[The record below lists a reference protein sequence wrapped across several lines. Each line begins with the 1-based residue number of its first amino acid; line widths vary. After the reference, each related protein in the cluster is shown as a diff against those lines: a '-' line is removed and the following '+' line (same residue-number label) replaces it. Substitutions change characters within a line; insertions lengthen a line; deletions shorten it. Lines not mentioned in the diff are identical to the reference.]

1 MKTGSRPQPIR
12 LDQVAERLQTP
23 EGRALLGKVMDS
35 LEPSLAGAGMLEAS
49 DVGPAPK
56 DRFSRAV
63 LDELCSTFSPAH
75 QANMELPGAV
85 LRALERFSAADG
97 SVSAAAVQRAL
108 GPAGLQFLG
117 ALSKIEDRPARQPMD
132 DRRALDRVGLTKLQ
146 AAATRSVEPPKM
158 RALETM
164 AAELAQPGELEGMK
178 FFGLQHLFLSSVSMF
193 DQLHALGIEHEDM
206 RLLGKIYSTNF
217 AAASVLEGR
226 GATVDAASKVLV
238 GGRDFETSMAD
249 AIRHNLGQLIEQLP
263 HPPSPNP
270 RPQILLI
277 DDGAEAIKILHEE
290 YPQHAGYFIGVEQTR
305 RGARI
310 LHGLDL
316 KCPVVNVAESWAK
329 LEWESPMIGH
339 SVVLE
344 TTKKLDRLEAYGIN
358 TGQEATV
365 LGYGAVGE
373 AVARSLRARGF
384 EVHVFDPDPER
395 RARAE
400 LAGMVAHA
408 DKASALPHGQT
419 LVSCVGKRTLFPE
432 DHDLLPDGAILVNA
446 ASADDELGPQ
456 DLTPFS
462 AKGGVRDADGDMWN
476 YFQGKPV
483 NLGLA
488 EATAHCDW
496 VVRRPSGKEL
506 LLVNQGF
513 VVNMTGER
521 DPIPARYIQLT
532 RSLLFLGALA
542 AKRADGPGIVE
553 VPKDWQEKLVGL
565 VREELLESGE
575 ALDQP
580 SWEKHDPQAEPE
592 RKAPPAGL
600 GWNATPA
607 QRARDRADR
616 ALRQRRIAEAVL
628 KNEREAVFKPAAQTS
643 DAGTYGHRFGPTEPL
658 TPEAVTLD
666 RVGLRPP
673 TELTPGIA
681 GISSALEDVG
691 RHFNAELRARLAE
704 SGAEGAVGGGFK
716 VATELGPQAE
726 YERVYARYVVDLTR
740 AQLERHGKAGARTDL
755 VARHLAGVLA
765 KSNMPVDVVIAELRK
780 AEDGE
785 TRKIAQALYR
795 ATS

>member
-1 MKTGSRPQPIR
+1 M
-12 LDQVAERLQTP
+12 
-23 EGRALLGKVMDS
+23 LLGKVMDS
-35 LEPSLAGAGMLEAS
+35 LQPSLADAGMLDEYEL
-49 DVGPAPK
+49 GPAPK
-56 DRFSRAV
+56 DGFSKLV
-63 LDELCSTFSPAH
+63 LEELCATFSPAH
-75 QANMELPGAV
+75 QAQSELPGAV

-97 SVSAAAVQRAL
+97 SVSAASVQRAL
-108 GPAGLQFLG
+108 GPRGLQFLS
-117 ALSKIEDRPARQPMD
+117 ALSKIEDRPSRQPMD
-132 DRRALDRVGLTKLQ
+132 DRRALDRVGLTKVQ

-164 AAELAQPGELEGMK
+164 KAELAEPGELEGMK

-217 AAASVLEGR
+217 AAAAVLEGR
-226 GATVDAASKVLV
+226 GATVDAASKRLT
-238 GGRDFETSMAD
+238 GGDFESSMAD
-249 AIRHNLGQLIEQLP
+249 SIRHNLSQLIEQLP

-270 RPQILLI
+270 KPKILLI

-344 TTKKLDRLEAYGIN
+344 TTKKLDRLEAYGVN
-358 TGQEATV
+358 PGHEAVV
-365 LGYGAVGE
+365 LGFGAVGQ
-373 AVARSLRARGF
+373 AVARSLKARGF
-384 EVHVFDPDPER
+384 EVHVYDPDPER

-400 LAGMVAHA
+400 AEGMVPHA
-408 DKASALPHGQT
+408 DKAEALPHGQT

-446 ASADDELGPQ
+446 ASADDELGPG
-456 DLTPFS
+456 DLTPF
-462 AKGGVRDADGDMWN
+462 AAGGGVRGQDGDMWA

-496 VVRRPSGKEL
+496 VVRQPSGKEL

-542 AKRADGPGIVE
+542 AKRADGPGIVD
-553 VPKDWQEKLVGL
+553 VPKAWQEQLVGL
-565 VREELLESGE
+565 VRDELKESGE
-575 ALDQP
+575 ALDHP
-580 SWEKHDPQAEPE
+580 SWEQHDAQAEPE
-592 RKAPPAGL
+592 VKTPPPGL
-600 GWNATPA
+600 GWTASPE
-607 QRARDRADR
+607 QRARDQADR
-616 ALRQRRIAEAVL
+616 SVRMRRIAEATMTL
-628 KNEREAVFKPAAQTS
+628 PREAVFRPDALSS
-643 DAGTYGHRFGPTEPL
+643 DAGVYGHRFGPVAPL
-658 TPEAVTLD
+658 TPEATTLE
-666 RVGLRPP
+666 RVGLAPP
-673 TELTPGIA
+673 EELTPGVA
-681 GISSALEDVG
+681 AISTALQDVG
-691 RHFNAELRARLAE
+691 LHFNTNLRARLAAP
-704 SGAEGAVGGGFK
+704 GADGAVGGGFK
-716 VATELGPQAE
+716 TSTDGGPAAE
-726 YERVYARYVVDLTR
+726 YAHVYARYVVDLTR
-740 AQLERHGKAGARTDL
+740 AQLERHGKSKPRPEL
-755 VARHLAGVLA
+755 VARHLAGVFM
-765 KSNMPVDVVIAELRK
+765 KSSLPVDVAIAELRK

-795 ATS
+795 ATR